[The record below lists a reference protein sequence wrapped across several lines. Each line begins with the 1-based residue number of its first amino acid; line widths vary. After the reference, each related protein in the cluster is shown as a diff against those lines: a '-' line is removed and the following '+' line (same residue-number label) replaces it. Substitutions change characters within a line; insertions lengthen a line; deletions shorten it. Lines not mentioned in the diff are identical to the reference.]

1 MNEEAVKLPEKC
13 PECGSKRMGVQEGVG
28 YYICGSSLRAGG
40 DLMQTKGCVEK
51 AHRDPEA

>member
-1 MNEEAVKLPEKC
+1 MSEEAVKLPEKC